1 MTPYK
6 SGCLY
11 FHKNK
16 TKSFQPPQAVII
28 TILITSEDGALLE
41 GASVSIP
48 GKNAVTTG
56 PDGTVDI
63 AVGAG
68 LIVAVSADRDGFLGQ
83 SQVVVAPVDEE
94 ETVIWELP
102 AWEIRW
108 YLA

>member
-1 MTPYK
+1 M
-6 SGCLY
+6 
-11 FHKNK
+11 
-16 TKSFQPPQAVII
+16 II

-94 ETVIWELP
+94 EMDVVMELVQVR
-102 AWEIRW
+102 EQV
-108 YLA
+108 LNLN